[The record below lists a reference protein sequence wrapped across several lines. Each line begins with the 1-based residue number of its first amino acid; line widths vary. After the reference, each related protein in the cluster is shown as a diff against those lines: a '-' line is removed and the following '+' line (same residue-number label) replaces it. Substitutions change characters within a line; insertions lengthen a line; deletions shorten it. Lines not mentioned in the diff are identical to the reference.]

1 MTARNGTP
9 RYEGARLD
17 AIDQFRG
24 FAILLMSLADF
35 LSDVRAVPPWLK
47 HAPDIGYTVVDLIAP
62 MFVFAMGLTYGL
74 SFRRRMARS
83 GAWAAY
89 EHTITRNLAL
99 IGLGFLLTAAG
110 GLTGMYESHG
120 NWGLLQ
126 ALGMAGLIALPFI
139 RLRPGVRLAVGLLL
153 LALYQYMLDSAWLP
167 LVLGSTHNGIWG
179 SLSWGALLIL
189 STVLADLYLEEYQAP
204 SGSGPGRPVYIWA
217 SAAILLIGFALTYVA
232 PISKNRA
239 SASYMLVSLGL
250 SALLFGFFHL
260 LDARGH
266 LRLAVLTA
274 WGRNALLLY
283 LLHGAVIGLFALPPY
298 PAWYVEAPPWLTALQ
313 AALLVLALSAV
324 GIFLDRRR
332 WYWRL

>member
-1 MTARNGTP
+1 MTARNG
-9 RYEGARLD
+9 AFRLD

-35 LSDVRAVPPWLK
+35 LSDVRAVPAWLK
-47 HAPDIGYTVVDLIAP
+47 HAPDIGYTVIDLIAP

-74 SFRRRMARS
+74 SFRRRLLRN

-89 EHTITRNLAL
+89 EHAITRNLAL
-99 IGLGFLLTAAG
+99 IGLGFLLVMAG
-110 GLTGMYESHG
+110 NMTGVYESHG

-126 ALGMAGLIALPFI
+126 ALGMAGLITLPFI
-139 RLRPGVRLAVGLLL
+139 RLRPGVRAAVGLLI
-153 LALYQYMLDSAWLP
+153 LALYQYMLDAAWLP

-189 STVLADLYLEEYQAP
+189 STVLADLYHEEFQAP
-204 SGSGPGRPVYIWA
+204 RRDAPIRPLYAWMT
-217 SAAILLIGFALTYVA
+217 AAVLVIGLALTAIA
-232 PISKNRA
+232 PISKSRA

-250 SALLFGFFHL
+250 SALLFGLFHFL
-260 LDARGH
+260 EAHTH
-266 LRLAVLTA
+266 LRLPVLVA

-283 LLHGAVIGLFALPPY
+283 FLHGAVIGLFALPPS
-298 PAWYVEAPPWLTALQ
+298 PAWYVAAPPWLTALQ
-313 AALLVLALSAV
+313 AVLMVLTLSLV
-324 GIFLDRRR
+324 GIFLDRRH